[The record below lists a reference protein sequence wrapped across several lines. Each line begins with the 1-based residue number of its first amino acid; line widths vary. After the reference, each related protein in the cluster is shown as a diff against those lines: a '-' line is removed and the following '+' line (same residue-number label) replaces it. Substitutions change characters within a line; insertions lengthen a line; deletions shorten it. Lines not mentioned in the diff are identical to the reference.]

1 MSLEERVEP
10 QPLLSPG
17 ATPSWAMLRTL
28 GGIAAISGLL
38 VVLVYQL
45 TAPII
50 SENQRVRTERAVFQ
64 VIPGAVAKRDLVLT
78 DQGLVPVGQG
88 VQGETVFAAYDGAGR
103 LLGVAFPGA
112 AQGYA
117 DVIRFLFGYDPG
129 CQCIVGMQ
137 VLKSTETPGLGDKI
151 ETDPAF
157 LENFRALEA
166 RLDPE
171 GIRLANA
178 IETVKHGTKTDPWQ
192 VDAISGATISSVA
205 TGRAL
210 NKAAQ
215 RLVPAVHRSLDVLQ
229 SPGENPP

>member
-1 MSLEERVEP
+1 
-10 QPLLSPG
+10 
-17 ATPSWAMLRTL
+17 MLRTL

-50 SENQRVRTERAVFQ
+50 AENQRVRTERAVFQ

-78 DQGLVPVGQG
+78 DQGLVPAGQG
-88 VQGETVFAAYDGAGR
+88 VQGETVFAAYDEAGR

-129 CQCIVGMQ
+129 CRCIVGMR

-157 LENFRALEA
+157 LENLRALDA

-171 GIRLANA
+171 GTRLAND
-178 IETVKHGTKTDPWQ
+178 IETVKHGTKTEPWQ
-192 VDAISGATISSVA
+192 IDAVSGATISSVA

-210 NKAAQ
+210 NRAAQ
-215 RLVPAVHRSLDVLQ
+215 RLVPAVHRSLGVLE
-229 SPGENPP
+229 SPGEITP